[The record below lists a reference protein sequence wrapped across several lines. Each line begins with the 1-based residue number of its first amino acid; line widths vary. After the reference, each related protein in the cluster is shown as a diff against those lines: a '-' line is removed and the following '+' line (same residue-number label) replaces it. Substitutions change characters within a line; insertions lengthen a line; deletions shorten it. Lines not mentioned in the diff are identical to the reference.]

1 MKNKILENFF
11 TSGWTFGEDEN
22 ESRNKFQMMNIAFV
36 LSFAGL
42 LFGISINIVREAT
55 TLIPIEIILLFV
67 NIVLLFALRFNKN
80 YFKTISFIVT
90 LQYSML
96 FLLLVYVSKPEELK
110 HIWLFTY
117 PIVLLYFGND
127 KSAFVWVAV
136 MVFFLII
143 APLQPFV
150 HVTYSLFQMMYI
162 SFVLIIVSIIIY
174 FYQKRMDE
182 ATKLILEQKNMLKK
196 QLEELIKKD
205 KILSIQ
211 SKQAVMGEMIS
222 MIAHQWRQPLSTVT
236 LNISNLQVK
245 RMLGETLQEEELEK
259 ALNDINNTIIYLS
272 DTIDDFQTYFHPK
285 KEISKL
291 EINELIQKAINFTKL
306 RLKETKIQ
314 IIYAQ
319 TEKIVIQTYANEMI
333 QVLLN
338 ILNNAIDELI
348 TREIQHPKILIRVIN
363 LEETLQLEIED
374 NAGGIKEEHI
384 DSIFEPYFSTKGKNG
399 TGLGLYMSQMIMQK
413 QFQSSIE
420 VYSQNNITIFTLK
433 VAKKLA

>member
-11 TSGWTFGEDEN
+11 TSGWNFNEDEN
-22 ESRNKFQMMNIAFV
+22 ELKNKFQMMNIAFL

-42 LFGISINIVREAT
+42 VFGITINIVRESS
-55 TLIPIEIILLFV
+55 TLIPIEIVLLFA
-67 NIVLLFALRFNKN
+67 NIVLLLFLRRNRN
-80 YFKTISFIVT
+80 YFKRISFIIT
-90 LQYSML
+90 FQYSML
-96 FLLLVYVSKPEELK
+96 FLLLVYVSKPDELK

-127 KSAFVWVAV
+127 RSAFFWVAG
-136 MVFFLII
+136 MVFFLLI
-143 APLQPFV
+143 APFQPFI
-150 HVTYSLFQMMYI
+150 HVSYSFFQVTYI
-162 SFVLIIVSIIIY
+162 SFVFIIVSIIIY

-182 ATKLILEQKNMLKK
+182 AKSLIIEQKNMLKK
-196 QLEELIKKD
+196 QLDELTKKD

-245 RMLGETLQEEELEK
+245 RLLGEK
-259 ALNDINNTIIYLS
+259 INEREYDKSLDEINSTIVYLS

-285 KEISKL
+285 KEMSTL
-291 EINELIQKAINFTKL
+291 EINDLIQKAINFTKP
-306 RLKETKIQ
+306 RLKDTYIEIVH
-314 IIYAQ
+314 AQ
-319 TEKIVIQTYANEMI
+319 TDTIIIQTYANEII

-348 TREIQHPKILIRVIN
+348 AKEIKNPKILIRVEN
-363 LEETLQLEIED
+363 LKDAIQLEIED
-374 NAGGIKEEHI
+374 NGGGIKVEYI
-384 DSIFEPYFSTKGKNG
+384 DSIFDPYFSTKGKNG

-420 VYSQNNITIFTLK
+420 VQSVNNTTVFSLR
-433 VAKKLA
+433 VPKKLA